1 MGLGTIILIVVI
13 VLLILGIGFS
23 AFWDALVR
31 GFNIVRDR
39 AEEFVD
45 EQQQSNREETSLPQ
59 LLLPPTLQKM
69 TSE

>member
-1 MGLGTIILIVVI
+1 MGLGTIILLGVI

-31 GFNIVRDR
+31 GFNIIRDR

-45 EQQQSNREETSLPQ
+45 EQQSNREETSLA
-59 LLLPPTLQKM
+59 TTTNSSKND
-69 TSE
+69 

>member
-1 MGLGTIILIVVI
+1 MGLGTIILLVVI

-39 AEEFVD
+39 AEEFVQ
-45 EQQQSNREETSLPQ
+45 EEESNREETYLATTTTNSS
-59 LLLPPTLQKM
+59 KND
-69 TSE
+69 

>member
-1 MGLGTIILIVVI
+1 MGLGTIILLVVI

-23 AFWDALVR
+23 AFWDGLVR

-45 EQQQSNREETSLPQ
+45 EQQSNREETSPA
-59 LLLPPTLQKM
+59 TTTNSSKND
-69 TSE
+69 

>member
-1 MGLGTIILIVVI
+1 MGLGTIILLGVI

-31 GFNIVRDR
+31 GFNIIRDR

-45 EQQQSNREETSLPQ
+45 EQQSNREETSLSQ
-59 LLLPPTLQKM
+59 LLPPPTLQKM

>member
-1 MGLGTIILIVVI
+1 MGLGTIILLGVI

-31 GFNIVRDR
+31 GFNIIRDR

-45 EQQQSNREETSLPQ
+45 EQQSNREETYLSQ

>member
-1 MGLGTIILIVVI
+1 MGLGTIVLLVVI
-13 VLLILGIGFS
+13 VLLILGIGFN

-45 EQQQSNREETSLPQ
+45 EEESNRETSPATTNQ
-59 LLLPPTLQKM
+59 LFKM
-69 TSE
+69 ISE

>member
-1 MGLGTIILIVVI
+1 MGLGTIVLIVVI

-23 AFWDALVR
+23 AFWDGLVR
-31 GFNIVRDR
+31 GFNIIRDR

-45 EQQQSNREETSLPQ
+45 EQQSNRETSPTT
-59 LLLPPTLQKM
+59 PPTLQKM

>member
-1 MGLGTIILIVVI
+1 MGLGTIILLVVI

-45 EQQQSNREETSLPQ
+45 EQQSNREETSLPQ
-59 LLLPPTLQKM
+59 LLPPTLQKM

>member
-1 MGLGTIILIVVI
+1 MGLGTIVLLGVI

-31 GFNIVRDR
+31 GFNIVRDT

-45 EQQQSNREETSLPQ
+45 EQQSNREETSLA
-59 LLLPPTLQKM
+59 TTATTNSSKND
-69 TSE
+69 

>member
-1 MGLGTIILIVVI
+1 MGLGTIILLVVI

-23 AFWDALVR
+23 AFWDGLVR

-45 EQQQSNREETSLPQ
+45 EQQSNREETSPAQ
-59 LLLPPTLQKM
+59 LLPPTLQKM

>member
-1 MGLGTIILIVVI
+1 MGLGTIVLIVVI

-23 AFWDALVR
+23 AFWDGLVR
-31 GFNIVRDR
+31 GFNIARDR

-45 EQQQSNREETSLPQ
+45 EQQSNREETSPAQ
-59 LLLPPTLQKM
+59 LLPPTLQKM

>member
-1 MGLGTIILIVVI
+1 MGLGTIILLVVI

-23 AFWDALVR
+23 AFWDAVVR

-45 EQQQSNREETSLPQ
+45 EQQSNREETSLSQ
-59 LLLPPTLQKM
+59 LLPPTLQKM

>member
-1 MGLGTIILIVVI
+1 MGLGTIILLVVI

-31 GFNIVRDR
+31 GFNIVRER
-39 AEEFVD
+39 AEEFV
-45 EQQQSNREETSLPQ
+45 EEEESNREETSLSQ

>member
-1 MGLGTIILIVVI
+1 MGLGTIILLGVI

-39 AEEFVD
+39 AEEFV
-45 EQQQSNREETSLPQ
+45 EEEESNREETSLSQ
-59 LLLPPTLQKM
+59 LLPPTLQKM

>member
-1 MGLGTIILIVVI
+1 MGLGTIILLGVI

-31 GFNIVRDR
+31 GFNIARDT

-45 EQQQSNREETSLPQ
+45 EQQSNREETSLA
-59 LLLPPTLQKM
+59 TTTTNSSKND
-69 TSE
+69 

>member
-1 MGLGTIILIVVI
+1 MGLGTIILLVVI

-45 EQQQSNREETSLPQ
+45 EQQSNRETPLATTTTNSS
-59 LLLPPTLQKM
+59 KND
-69 TSE
+69 

>member
-1 MGLGTIILIVVI
+1 MGLGTIILLVVI

-45 EQQQSNREETSLPQ
+45 EQQSNRETSPA
-59 LLLPPTLQKM
+59 TT
-69 TSE
+69 TSSSKND

>member
-1 MGLGTIILIVVI
+1 MGLGTIVLLVVI

-45 EQQQSNREETSLPQ
+45 EQSNREETSPA
-59 LLLPPTLQKM
+59 TTTNSSKND
-69 TSE
+69 

>member
-23 AFWDALVR
+23 AFWDGLVR
-31 GFNIVRDR
+31 GFNIIRDR

-45 EQQQSNREETSLPQ
+45 EQQQSNREETSPAQ
-59 LLLPPTLQKM
+59 LLPPTLQKM

>member
-1 MGLGTIILIVVI
+1 MGLGTIVLIVVI

-23 AFWDALVR
+23 AFWDGLVR

-45 EQQQSNREETSLPQ
+45 EQQQSNREETSPA
-59 LLLPPTLQKM
+59 
-69 TSE
+69 

>member
-1 MGLGTIILIVVI
+1 MGLGTILLLIVI

-45 EQQQSNREETSLPQ
+45 EQSNREETSPATTTN
-59 LLLPPTLQKM
+59 PSKND
-69 TSE
+69 

>member
-1 MGLGTIILIVVI
+1 MGLGTIVLLGVI

-31 GFNIVRDR
+31 GFNIIRDT

-45 EQQQSNREETSLPQ
+45 EQQSNRGETSPTT
-59 LLLPPTLQKM
+59 PSTLQKM

>member
-1 MGLGTIILIVVI
+1 MGLGTIILLVVI

-39 AEEFVD
+39 AEEFV
-45 EQQQSNREETSLPQ
+45 EEEESNREETSLSQ
-59 LLLPPTLQKM
+59 LLPSTLQKM

>member
-1 MGLGTIILIVVI
+1 MGLGTIILLVVI

-45 EQQQSNREETSLPQ
+45 EQQSNREETSLA
-59 LLLPPTLQKM
+59 TTTTTNSSKND
-69 TSE
+69 